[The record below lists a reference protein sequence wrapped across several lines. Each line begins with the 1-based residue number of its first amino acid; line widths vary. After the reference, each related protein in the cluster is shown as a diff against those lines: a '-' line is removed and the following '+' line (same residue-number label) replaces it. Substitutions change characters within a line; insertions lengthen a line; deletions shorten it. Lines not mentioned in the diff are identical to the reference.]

1 MMKDH
6 STTSKKEVAQAFYL
20 NVLSAFLS
28 GSGI

>member
-6 STTSKKEVAQAFYL
+6 STTFKKEVAQAFYL